1 MKINHK
7 ELQSAGFRK
16 TGNWWIKDNVSV
28 NLISNTILHG
38 HQPSFYVENVNAEIT
53 LQDIEDFSRIM
64 AKLLGGS

>member
-7 ELQSAGFRK
+7 ELQKAGFRQS
-16 TGNWWIKDNVSV
+16 GNWWILDNVSV

-38 HQPSFYVENVNAEIT
+38 YQPSFYLEHVNGEIT

-64 AKLLGGS
+64 SKLLGGS

>member
-1 MKINHK
+1 MKINYK
-7 ELQSAGFRK
+7 ELEQAGFRK

-38 HQPSFYVENVNAEIT
+38 HKPSFYLEHVSTEVTVEDVK
-53 LQDIEDFSRIM
+53 DFSRIM